1 MGPLAD
7 TTPANNPKHDQDT
20 TAMAFLEHA
29 PSHVAGIDVSKLT
42 LAVCP
47 APCNTAST
55 VVSTVPNTVRAIRK
69 LVAGLPSGTLVV
81 CEPTGGHEA
90 LLLAELS
97 AAGIPC
103 HRADTLKVKAF
114 ARSFGRLAKT
124 DAIDAALLAAYG
136 RERWRHLPLHRPAD
150 RTQAQLAALVARRH
164 DLMAIRGAELNR
176 AKSPGCALVS
186 ASCRSLVRTLDRQ
199 IEAIDKAVAGLCAQ
213 CTLLARRIAL
223 YRSLPGVGPRTAISL
238 AAAMPELGTM
248 TGKQAASLAGLAP
261 HPNDSGSLKGYRKTR
276 GGRPQ
281 IRPILFMA
289 ALSAARCKGPLRH
302 VFQRLVANGKKPIVA
317 LTALMRKIVVILNA
331 RMRDQLNDMS

>member
-1 MGPLAD
+1 
-7 TTPANNPKHDQDT
+7 
-20 TAMAFLEHA
+20 MAFLEHA
-29 PSHVAGIDVSKLT
+29 PSHVVGIDVSKLT
-42 LAVCP
+42 LAVCS
-47 APCNTAST
+47 APGNTARTVASTGAST
-55 VVSTVPNTVRAIRK
+55 VANTARAIRK
-69 LVAGLPSGTLVV
+69 LVAGLPSGTLIV

-90 LLLAELS
+90 LLLAELA
-97 AAGIPC
+97 AAGIAC
-103 HRADTLKVKAF
+103 HRADTLKARAF

-136 RERWRHLPLHRPAD
+136 QERWRHLPLHRPAD

-176 AKSPGCALVS
+176 AKSPGCTLVS

-199 IEAIDKAVAGLCAQ
+199 IETIDTAIAGLCAQ

-261 HPNDSGSLKGYRKTR
+261 HPNDSGTLKGYRKTR

-281 IRPILFMA
+281 IRSILFMA
-289 ALSAARCKGPLRH
+289 ALSAARCKGPLRP
-302 VFQRLVANGKKPIVA
+302 VFQRLIANGKKPIVA

-331 RMRDQLNDMS
+331 RMRDHLNDMS